1 MQAPQSTSAE
11 RTDKAAPRR
20 SRPGKMAELSDNA
33 GALGDLVLLVWQR
46 KLWWL
51 IPLLVALVLLA
62 VLLLLE
68 ATPVGPLLYPVF

>member
-1 MQAPQSTSAE
+1 MPVPQLSNQT
-11 RTDKAAPRR
+11 TRR
-20 SRPGKMAELSDNA
+20 EARPGKMSELSDNA
-33 GALGDLVLLVWQR
+33 GALGDLVLLVWQH

-51 IPLLVALVLLA
+51 VPLLVALVLLA